1 MMNAECRMKDSG
13 ARGITSRRLRCGS
26 SFCIHHSAFCIRR
39 RCGFTLLELLV
50 AMSMA
55 AMVAGALYSALRIG
69 FRAEANAEAAAEPVR
84 TAELALGL
92 LRPDFESA
100 LPPAATASATGTGV
114 TSGSG
119 AAAGASAETLAN
131 TLRGRFLGT
140 DGTGAGGQPA
150 DTLQFFTLGDPFDD
164 PVTAQTDTIS
174 SSSDA
179 GTGMALSSGNG
190 TSGNNAAGGA
200 VVPGASEVRMVDLL
214 LVPTA
219 TGQLLV
225 RRITTGLPGQAQSPA
240 APTATLMPGDEVI
253 CRGVRSFN
261 LRYCDGSAWQ
271 DSWDSDTMDSML
283 PTAVEVT
290 LELERADRDT
300 VRVIPFTRV
309 FLMSCS
315 GLWSAAATSGTTGGT
330 GQ

>member
-1 MMNAECRMKDSG
+1 MTK
-13 ARGITSRRLRCGS
+13 TSTQPRDR
-26 SFCIHHSAFCIRR
+26 HCIRPGK
-39 RCGFTLLELLV
+39 GFTLLELLV

-69 FRAEANAEAAAEPVR
+69 FRAEASAEAAAEPVR

-100 LPPAATASATGTGV
+100 LPPSATASATGTAGSTG
-114 TSGSG
+114 TSSAA
-119 AAAGASAETLAN
+119 AAAGAAETLGN
-131 TLRGRFLGT
+131 SLRGRFFGT

-179 GTGMALSSGNG
+179 GTGMELSSGNG
-190 TSGNNAAGGA
+190 TSTNNAAGGA
-200 VVPGASEVRMVDLL
+200 VVPGASEVRMVDLM

-225 RRITTGLPGQAQSPA
+225 RRITTGLPGQTQSPA

-271 DSWDSDTMDSML
+271 DSWDSDSMDSML

-290 LELERADRDT
+290 LELERPDRDT
-300 VRVIPFTRV
+300 VQVKRFTRV